1 MTVNIEV
8 KGNLAKLLATENLI
22 IEHKQVDTASFDI
35 DRRVLTL
42 PQWETDSNYVYDM
55 LVAHEVGHAL
65 HTPLRYWNKEDKYK
79 DLPMDYVNV
88 VEDARIEKL
97 MKQRFAGLNKD
108 FYKAYEELHANNFF
122 DVDDDTV
129 NDLKLIDKINLYF
142 KIGAYLCIDFNDEE
156 NQIITE
162 ITQAETFD
170 QVLDIS
176 QRLYN
181 LSKQQK
187 QEIDLLHL
195 ENVKIALKDMEESL
209 DGTPVTPVTLEETD
223 EEDDDALEIESKGN
237 KPEDQ
242 LDDEPDAEPE
252 VETSNKAGKHSD
264 IDTSDTQRS
273 FDRNA
278 EELTNTDDTQRET
291 TYVTIPELNLD
302 SVVIKFDT
310 LYKSLKKTFTYKTL
324 DTNPCTHPHEINS
337 HNNSLDHV
345 FSEFNKIKQSAR
357 KEVNNLVKE
366 FEMKKSA
373 DCYSRSATSRTGMLD
388 MNKLHTYKYNEDI
401 FKKVT
406 VIPEG
411 KNHGLVFLLDWSGSM
426 QYTLEDTMKQLFN
439 LVWFCRKVQIPFE
452 VYAFTN
458 DSYMLDPDFKDDDHR
473 HYSYESRLPLLQ
485 SETKGDM
492 VIPAQFRLVN
502 ILSSLQRGRDLDEMM
517 KLLWL
522 QSSAFTKHFEYARG
536 FQLSG
541 TPLNEAIV
549 CIGQMT
555 EHIIKTRGIQ
565 KCHIVTLTDGDGFH
579 SDYYNERK
587 YADLDDKKLYK
598 SAIYSGHS
606 CIRVGSKVF
615 SGGSNHTDFTLG
627 LVKAVKSNLPN
638 CSFLGIRLL
647 DRDYRHF
654 YMGYGRE
661 AYVTFD
667 CMKDQNRKEG
677 MIHFTSSS
685 FDKWFGISCTKLRT
699 DDELTVDQGAD
710 KRSISTAFK
719 KMNRGKKT
727 NKVMV
732 RTFIDQIA

>member
-1 MTVNIEV
+1 MPVNIEI

-22 IEHKQVDTASFDI
+22 IEHKAVDTASFDI

-122 DVDDDTV
+122 DVSDESV

-162 ITQAETFD
+162 IAQAETFD
-170 QVLDIS
+170 QVLDLS
-176 QRLYN
+176 LRLYN

-187 QEIDLLHL
+187 QEIDLLEL
-195 ENVKIALKDMEESL
+195 LKVEHDPDGEPMEIL
-209 DGTPVTPVTLEETD
+209 GTPQNTTEEETED
-223 EEDDDALEIESKGN
+223 EDSTEIEGKGNTPLPTDDEVEEDKT
-237 KPEDQ
+237 PE
-242 LDDEPDAEPE
+242 LSE
-252 VETSNKAGKHSD
+252 KAGNHAN
-264 IDTSDTQRS
+264 IDQSDTQRT
-273 FDRNA
+273 FDRNVK
-278 EELTNTDDTQRET
+278 EELKSSDYRET
-291 TYVTIPELNLD
+291 NYVTIPEIDTD
-302 SVVIKFDT
+302 SVLIKFETVRDA
-310 LYKSLKKTFTYKTL
+310 LKSHFAYKSKESDPAIHPYNIKEYNGRL
-324 DTNPCTHPHEINS
+324 DRAIAQ
-337 HNNSLDHV
+337 
-345 FSEFNKIKQSAR
+345 FNKVKQSSR
-357 KEVNNLVKE
+357 KDVNNLVKE

-373 DCYSRSATSRTGMLD
+373 DSYARTATARTGMLD
-388 MNKLHTYKYNEDI
+388 MTKLHTYKFNDDI

-426 QYTLEDTMKQLFN
+426 HNIMEDTIKQLFN

-458 DSYMLDPDFKDDDHR
+458 DSWSLDPR
-473 HYSYESRLPLLQ
+473 
-485 SETKGDM
+485 TKGQDPYAYTYQRDLPQHHTPQLNDI
-492 VIPAQFRLVN
+492 VIPDTFRMVN
-502 ILSSLQRGRDLDEMM
+502 ILSSQQRGRDLDEMM
-517 KLLWL
+517 KLLFL
-522 QSSAFTKHFEYARG
+522 QVSALSSYGELNYLRE

-541 TPLNEAIV
+541 TPLNEAIICV
-549 CIGQMT
+549 GQLT
-555 EHIIKTRGIQ
+555 KQIIKSTGIQ
-565 KCHIVTLTDGDGFH
+565 KCHVVVLTDGDGFH
-579 SDYYNERK
+579 CDYVRK
-587 YADLDDKKLYK
+587 TYDDGMMSKGT
-598 SAIYSGHS
+598 IYSGGFM
-606 CIRVGSKVF
+606 IRQGSKTY
-615 SGGSNHTDFTLG
+615 SAGNGHCDLTTA
-627 LVKAVKSNLPN
+627 LVKAVKAELPN
-638 CSFLGIRLL
+638 TSFLGIRII

-654 YMGYGRE
+654 YMGYGRQS
-661 AYVTFD
+661 YVLFD
-667 CMKDQNRKEG
+667 DMKAQNRKEG
-677 MIHFTSSS
+677 MIHFKSDS
-685 FDKWFGISCTKLRT
+685 FDQWYGISSNKLH
-699 DDELTVDQGAD
+699 DDAELAVDQGAD
-710 KRSISTAFK
+710 KRAISTAFK

-732 RTFIDQIA
+732 KQFIDQIA